1 VKKNWLL
8 ILFAVLYLALLGG
21 LFFLPGQRGQKSL
34 ISPLDPNFFSRPKV
48 LDKYNFENLSQ
59 RQYQGSEIKLENVI
73 KEEEKFTSWLFSFQS
88 DGKKVTG
95 MANIPLRLRSGQAK
109 FPVVVMLR
117 GYADEE
123 IYFTGLGTRKAA
135 GVFAENGFITLAPD
149 FLGFGGSDTSSADI
163 SSPRETNLFIS
174 SPRETNLFISSPRE
188 TNLFISSP
196 RETNLF
202 ILEARFE
209 RPITVLNLLASIK
222 NLPQADPN
230 KIFLWAHSNGGQI
243 ALSALEISQKPIP
256 TTLWAPVTKGFPES
270 VLQYM
275 GEMDDQGLKVK
286 EAVDDFLTLYDPK
299 NYSIDNYF
307 ADIKAPLQVHQG
319 TADEYIHTEWTDSFV
334 KTLKDLGKSVVY
346 YKYPRNDHN
355 LSRDWDLV
363 IQRDLQFFKKF
374 L

>member
-1 VKKNWLL
+1 MKKNLPL
-8 ILFAVLYLALLGG
+8 ILFALLYLALLGI
-21 LFFLPGQRGQKSL
+21 LFFLPSQIGQKSL
-34 ISPLDPNFFSRPKV
+34 ISPLGQSAGWRTK
-48 LDKYNFENLSQ
+48 LLEKYSFENL
-59 RQYQGSEIKLENVI
+59 RKREYQGSEIKLEKVI
-73 KEEEKFTSWLFSFQS
+73 KEEEGYTSWLFSFQS

-95 MANIPLRLRSGQAK
+95 MANLPKKSGK
-109 FPVVVMLR
+109 LPVIIMIR
-117 GYADEE
+117 GYADDQ

-149 FLGFGGSDTSSADI
+149 FLGFGGSDTLSAD
-163 SSPRETNLFIS
+163 
-174 SPRETNLFISSPRE
+174 ISSPRE

-209 RPITVLNLLASIK
+209 RPVTVLNLLASIK
-222 NLPQADPN
+222 SLPNADTN
-230 KIFLWAHSNGGQI
+230 KVLMWAHSNGGQI
-243 ALSALEISQKPIP
+243 ALSVLEISQKNIP
-256 TTLWAPVTKGFPES
+256 TVLWAPVTKGFPES

-286 EAVDDFLTLYDPK
+286 KAIDDFLTLYEPK

-319 TADEYIHTEWTDSFV
+319 TADEYIKTEWTDSFIQ
-334 KTLKDLGKSVVY
+334 TLKNLGKSVIY

-363 IQRDLQFFKKF
+363 VSRDLEFFKKN
-374 L
+374 LMIK